1 MGAKTEVK
9 GRKRGDSPLEPP
21 SGYESEISH
30 FLAWVQLE
38 RGLSKNTIESY
49 ESDLIQCA
57 IFFKEKGA
65 GNWQAV
71 SLDQV
76 STWISSLTLDGYAVA
91 SLARKLSA
99 LRMLAR
105 YLVSEGNLQSD
116 FTELLSNP
124 KKGRFLP
131 HALSIEEME
140 KFLNAPDLNTVQGK
154 RDRAI
159 FELMYGSGLR
169 VSEVSS
175 VLVNAIDLD
184 DGFARIFGKGAKE
197 RIVPVGGQAV
207 LAIRNYLH
215 GGRPQL
221 VKEKSG
227 GELFLS
233 KRGTPISR
241 KMIWVLV
248 KDYARR
254 AGIEKN
260 LTPHGLRHSFATHL
274 LMGGADVRAVQEML
288 GHADIGTTQIYTHV
302 ESQRLQEEH
311 SNFHPL
317 AQNQEN
323 GN

>member
-1 MGAKTEVK
+1 MGSNTEVNVHK
-9 GRKRGDSPLEPP
+9 YGGQPLEPP
-21 SGYESEISH
+21 SGYESEISA

-38 RGLSKNTIESY
+38 RGLSRHTVESY
-49 ESDLIQCA
+49 ETDLIQCA
-57 IFFKEKGA
+57 CFLGQN
-65 GNWQAV
+65 GSSNWQ
-71 SLDQV
+71 SITLEQV
-76 STWISSLTLDGYAVA
+76 SSWISSLTLDGYAVA

-105 YLVSEGNLQSD
+105 YLVGEGKLEND
-116 FTELLSNP
+116 FTELMSNP

-131 HALSIEEME
+131 NALSIDEME
-140 KFLNAPDLNTVQGK
+140 RFLCAPDLNTALGK

-169 VSEVSS
+169 VSEVST

-197 RIVPVGGQAV
+197 RIVPVGKQAV
-207 LAIRNYLH
+207 VAIRNYLH
-215 GGRPQL
+215 GGRPKL
-221 VKEKSG
+221 VKDRSG

-248 KDYARR
+248 KEYARR

-260 LTPHGLRHSFATHL
+260 LTPNGLRHSFPTHL

-288 GHADIGTTQIYTHV
+288 GHTDVGTTQIYTHV
-302 ESQRLQEEH
+302 ESQRLLEEH
-311 SNFHPL
+311 ANFHPL
-317 AQNQEN
+317 AQDRE
-323 GN
+323 

>member
-1 MGAKTEVK
+1 MGSKTEVT
-9 GRKRGDSPLEPP
+9 GRKRGDEPLVPP
-21 SGYESEISH
+21 PGYEPEISA

-38 RGLSKNTIESY
+38 RGLSKNTVQSY
-49 ESDLIQCA
+49 EADLIQCA
-57 IFFKEKGA
+57 CFLEQNGSS
-65 GNWQAV
+65 NWH
-71 SLDQV
+71 SITLEQV
-76 STWISSLTLDGYAVA
+76 SFWISSLTIDGYAVA

-105 YLVSEGNLQSD
+105 YLVSEGKLEND
-116 FTELLSNP
+116 FTELVTNP

-140 KFLNAPDLNTVQGK
+140 RFLGAPDLNTPLGK

-169 VSEVSS
+169 VSEVST
-175 VLVNAIDLD
+175 VLVNAVDLD
-184 DGFARIFGKGAKE
+184 DGFARILGKGAKE
-197 RIVPVGGQAV
+197 RIVPVGKQAV
-207 LAIRNYLH
+207 VAIRNYLH
-215 GGRPQL
+215 GGRPEL
-221 VKEKSG
+221 VKDRSG

-248 KDYARR
+248 KDYTRR

-274 LMGGADVRAVQEML
+274 LVGGADVRAVQEML
-288 GHADIGTTQIYTHV
+288 GHADVGTTQIYTHV
-302 ESQRLQEEH
+302 ESQRLLEEH
-311 SNFHPL
+311 ANFHPL
-317 AQNQEN
+317 AQS
-323 GN
+323 GK

>member
-1 MGAKTEVK
+1 MGSKTEVT
-9 GRKRGDSPLEPP
+9 GRKRGDEPLAPP
-21 SGYESEISH
+21 TGYEPDISA

-38 RGLSKNTIESY
+38 RGLSKNTVESY
-49 ESDLIQCA
+49 EADLIQCSC
-57 IFFKEKGA
+57 FLNQHGSSS
-65 GNWQAV
+65 WQSVTLDLV
-71 SLDQV
+71 SA
-76 STWISSLTLDGYAVA
+76 WISSLTLDGYAIA

-99 LRMLAR
+99 IRMLAR
-105 YLVSEGNLQSD
+105 YLVAEGRLEND

-131 HALSIEEME
+131 HALNIEEIE
-140 KFLNAPDLNTVQGK
+140 RFLSAPDLNTPLGK

-159 FELMYGSGLR
+159 FEWMYGSGLR

-175 VLVNAIDLD
+175 VLVNAVDLD

-197 RIVPVGGQAV
+197 RIVPVGQQAV
-207 LAIRNYLH
+207 LAIKNYLH

-221 VKEKSG
+221 VKDGSG

-241 KMIWVLV
+241 KMVWVLV
-248 KDYARR
+248 KEYARR

-288 GHADIGTTQIYTHV
+288 GHADVGTTQIYTHV
-302 ESQRLQEEH
+302 ESQRLMEEH
-311 SNFHPL
+311 ANFHPL
-317 AQNQEN
+317 SQDDA
-323 GN
+323 